1 MDDDKPIN
9 QPEDHSDQS
18 RNDGAMQKQLQE
30 VLTRM
35 DYMERVLRD
44 QLARIY
50 QIELRLGVTPDL
62 THSLQKPQRSPERY
76 QPPAPMPT
84 VEQPPRPAS
93 QGATPVQPPRP
104 QQPFSPPVAPPVR
117 PQGANQWQTA
127 RPAQPPFGKYAPQPE
142 AHKKTG
148 ELEARIGGSW
158 LQIIGLIAITFAVAF
173 FLKYAFDKGWITPL
187 YRVLTG
193 AVIGVGFLAMGER
206 LRKKYAGYAY
216 GLTGGGILI
225 LYLTAWASFRLYN
238 LFPQPVVFA
247 TMAFITIAAS
257 VLAARYN
264 ALLIAVLGLIG
275 GFLTPILLSTGVDN
289 EVGLFS
295 YIALLDAGVL
305 ALAFTKQWRSLNY
318 MAFAA
323 TGLLVLAW
331 MNEWYDASKLWPTL
345 FFLTLFFMI
354 FALLAILYNVIN
366 HHPTRWLDLAMVF
379 TNALAYFGLS
389 YALLNE
395 SAHRNKYHA
404 YLGGFAVLMSLFYG
418 GLGYFT
424 NKRDHEDRLLIY
436 TFAGL
441 AVLFLVLAVPIQ
453 FDQQWVTMAWAI
465 EGAIMTWVG
474 LRVKDKTSLYAALIL
489 FVIAAFHWIVI
500 DVPDF
505 AYQADKVFRPL
516 WNPRAL
522 SAAVLIAAL
531 IASVQFFK
539 RLGEHI
545 AEDERSLF
553 HDLYV
558 LGANLF
564 AITLLSLD
572 ASSYF
577 EQKKALATL
586 ATDVISDNWR
596 ILDDTKQLTLAVLWS
611 FYGMVALF
619 VGVKRNVKVIRYAAL
634 LLLLSITTI
643 KILRDAT
650 IYYDANWHTLLVNQT
665 FASFALVILT
675 LAIGAWLYSNS
686 QAIDESERRL
696 VIPLLVI
703 AANVLAVIALS
714 VEAFGYFERIIASP
728 DFDSESWRDYRLM
741 QQLSLSVIWT
751 IYSGVLLTI
760 GILKRQVLLR
770 MMALILLSLTILK
783 VFFVDLAALDKIYRI
798 ISFTVLGVILLAVSF
813 LYQRFRFLFFDEK
826 KEAEKDAATPIKEV

>member
-1 MDDDKPIN
+1 MDDDKPVKP
-9 QPEDHSDQS
+9 PEDQQNGNPD
-18 RNDGAMQKQLQE
+18 NGAIQKQIQE

-44 QLARIY
+44 QLSRLY
-50 QIELRLGVTPDL
+50 QIELRLGLTPDL
-62 THSLQKPQRSPERY
+62 SHSLQRPQRSPERY
-76 QPPAPMPT
+76 QPNAQRPT
-84 VEQPPRPAS
+84 IEQPSRPPTDA
-93 QGATPVQPPRP
+93 ATSAHPPRP
-104 QQPFSPPVAPPVR
+104 QQPLSSPVTPPMQ
-117 PQGANQWQTA
+117 PTPPWQTA
-127 RPAQPPFGKYAPQPE
+127 RPMQPPSGNYAPRPE

-158 LQIIGLIAITFAVAF
+158 LQIIGLIALTFGIAF
-173 FLKYAFDKGWITPL
+173 FLKYAFDSGWITPL
-187 YRVLTG
+187 YRVLIG
-193 AVIGVGFLAMGER
+193 AAIGMGFLAMGER

-225 LYLTAWASFRLYN
+225 LYLTTWASFRLYN
-238 LFPQPVVFA
+238 LFPQTLVFGA
-247 TMAFITIAAS
+247 MALITIAAAL
-257 VLAARYN
+257 LAARYN

-323 TGLLVLAW
+323 TGLMFLAW
-331 MNEWYDASKLWPTL
+331 MGEWYDASKLWPTI

-366 HHPTRWLDLAMVF
+366 HHPTRWLDLTMVF
-379 TNALAYFGLS
+379 INALAYFGLS
-389 YALLNE
+389 YYLLND
-395 SAHRNKYHA
+395 SAHSNKYHA

-474 LRVKDKTSLYAALIL
+474 LRVKDRTSLYAALVL
-489 FVIAAFHWIVI
+489 FSIAAFHWVAF

-505 AYQADKVFRPL
+505 GYQADQVFRPL

-522 SAAVLIAAL
+522 SGAVFIAAL
-531 IASVQFFK
+531 VASVQFFN
-539 RLGEHI
+539 RWGAHLS
-545 AEDERSLF
+545 EDERSLF
-553 HDLYV
+553 HDLYL

-564 AITLLSLD
+564 TVTLLSLD
-572 ASSYF
+572 ANSYF
-577 EQKKALATL
+577 EQKKTQAGVMPDASQDDWRRIDNTKQFTL
-586 ATDVISDNWR
+586 A
-596 ILDDTKQLTLAVLWS
+596 LLWS
-611 FYGMVALF
+611 FYAMAALF
-619 VGVKRNVKVIRYAAL
+619 VGVKRNLKTLRYAAFL
-634 LLLLSITTI
+634 LLTITAL
-643 KILRDAT
+643 KVLKDAT
-650 IYYDANWHTLLVNQT
+650 SFYDASWHTLLANQT
-665 FASFALVILT
+665 FASFALVIIAF
-675 LAIGAWLYSNS
+675 AIGAWLYWRA
-686 QAIDESERRL
+686 QAIDESERLL
-696 VIPLLVI
+696 VIPLLMI
-703 AANVLAVIALS
+703 GANILAVVALS
-714 VEAFGYFERIIASP
+714 AEAFGYYERIISAP
-728 DFDSESWRDYRLM
+728 DFNPENWRDYRLM

-751 IYSGVLLTI
+751 VYSGVLLTI

-770 MMALILLSLTILK
+770 VMALILLGLTILK
-783 VFFVDLAALDKIYRI
+783 VFFVDLSALDKIYRI
-798 ISFTVLGVILLAVSF
+798 ISFTVLGIILLAVSF

-826 KEAEKDAATPIKEV
+826 KETENEPATPIKEV